1 MTQTARVCWRCKREK
16 EAAWN
21 YCAWCSARLQETR
34 TPLPPNRQT
43 DMEFL
48 RDLYSYGWYA
58 HHAAHISLY
67 ESLAS
72 PDVLCGE
79 GRPEPHRSI
88 LELPRLQKIF
98 RAQMFAEFVA
108 LMEAFGMLCVSIRRR
123 CQKSI
128 LWSYLN
134 AEPGEVDQFY
144 EYLLQ
149 GPQAAS
155 FAEALKLPSEN
166 TIATAT
172 NVSPAERDD
181 FATKSNNLRLVAEIY
196 RDRGRLV
203 QRAYNK
209 IKHGFVLSEAGFLS
223 QPLGRPEDV
232 AMIVELPAAWSDQGV
247 GFFRLP
253 MTQAGIDGE
262 IENVH
267 RLTSLGA
274 EIIALAIMLDEQGLL
289 Y

>member
-1 MTQTARVCWRCKREK
+1 MTQAVKMCWRCKREK

-34 TPLPPNRQT
+34 TPLPPNRQI

-67 ESLAS
+67 QSLAS
-72 PDVLCGE
+72 PDALCEE
-79 GRPEPHRSI
+79 GRPEPHGSI
-88 LELPRLQKIF
+88 LEPPRLQQVF

-108 LMEAFGMLCVSIRRR
+108 LMEAFGMLCLSIRNRR
-123 CQKSI
+123 EKSI

-134 AEPGEVDQFY
+134 SEPGEVDQFY

-149 GPQAAS
+149 GPEAIS
-155 FAEALKLPSEN
+155 FAEALKLPSES

-172 NVSPAERDD
+172 NVSPAERDN
-181 FATKSNNLRLVAEIY
+181 FAAKSNNFRLIAEIY

-209 IKHGFVLSEAGFLS
+209 VKHGFALSEGRFLS
-223 QPLGRPEDV
+223 QPLDRPEDV
-232 AMIVELPAAWSDQGV
+232 AIIVELPAAWSGQGV

-253 MTQAGIDGE
+253 MTQPDIDGE

-267 RLTSLGA
+267 RLTFLGA
-274 EIIALAIMLDEQGLL
+274 DLIALALLLDEHGLL